1 MSILTSPTN
10 RLIRFLLYAWAAPA
24 SAIGC
29 CIAVFV
35 LCLGAT
41 WCIVDGIVEV
51 GGGRLASLVRLL
63 PRAIRFEAITLGH
76 IVLGLNHTVLENHR
90 LHEHAHVRQY
100 ERWGMFFF
108 PLYLGSSLAQ
118 LLRGR
123 DPHCH
128 NHFEQE
134 AFMNAASATVMPN
147 IRTR

>member
-1 MSILTSPTN
+1 MSIITSPTN

-76 IVLGLNHTVLENHR
+76 IVLGLNHTVLETHR

-100 ERWGMFFF
+100 ERWGMLFF